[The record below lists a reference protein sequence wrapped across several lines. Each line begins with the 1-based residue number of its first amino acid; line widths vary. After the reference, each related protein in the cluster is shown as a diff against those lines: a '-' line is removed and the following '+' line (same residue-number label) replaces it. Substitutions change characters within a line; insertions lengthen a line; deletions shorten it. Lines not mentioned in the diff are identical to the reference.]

1 MVYVNNG
8 MFPFSF
14 LYFLQDMYALWVIV
28 LIIYR
33 MANAVFSH
41 IDTKM
46 KHTHTHT
53 YDINVEVIHREKK
66 SSSRKAGSGKGRMG
80 KHKRKNMVKN
90 ISYTYMKV

>member
-8 MFPFSF
+8 MFSCSF

-33 MANAVFSH
+33 MANAVFFSYRY
-41 IDTKM
+41 KNE
-46 KHTHTHT
+46 THTHT

>member
-1 MVYVNNG
+1 MQLFIFFAGYVCTVGNRINNLQNG
-8 MFPFSF
+8 KCCFFS
-14 LYFLQDMYALWVIV
+14 
-28 LIIYR
+28 YR
-33 MANAVFSH
+33 YKNE
-41 IDTKM
+41 
-46 KHTHTHT
+46 THTHT